1 MKMPMNSK
9 PSALMFQDAEPP
21 RVELVLS
28 CNDGSPWTLTM
39 SAETA
44 HIVGRYPRL
53 PRLIVDGPLLCYRTP
68 YPGS

>member
-1 MKMPMNSK
+1 MRSQSP
-9 PSALMFQDAEPP
+9 ALMFQQAEPA

-28 CNDGSPWTLTM
+28 LSDGSPWTLTM
-39 SAETA
+39 SARTA
-44 HIVGRYPRL
+44 EIVGRYPRL

>member
-1 MKMPMNSK
+1 MNSQL
-9 PSALMFQDAEPP
+9 PALKFQDAEPA

-28 CNDGSPWTLTM
+28 LNDGSPWTLTM
-39 SAETA
+39 SARTA
-44 HIVGRYPRL
+44 EIVGRYPRL

>member
-1 MKMPMNSK
+1 MTSQSP
-9 PSALMFQDAEPP
+9 ALMFQDAEPA

-28 CNDGSPWTLTM
+28 LNDGTPWMLTM
-39 SAETA
+39 SARTA
-44 HIVGRYPRL
+44 EIVGRYPRL